1 MNLVDY
7 NARVCF
13 TENEWRSPFSACVW
27 SCGGGVSGW
36 RDLIHHLIPSSSP
49 GKLQPLM
56 QEVINMT
63 H

>member
-1 MNLVDY
+1 MHVSASLKMNGEVRLV
-7 NARVCF
+7 R
-13 TENEWRSPFSACVW
+13 VW

>member
-1 MNLVDY
+1 MHVSASLKMNGEVRLV
-7 NARVCF
+7 RV
-13 TENEWRSPFSACVW
+13 CVW